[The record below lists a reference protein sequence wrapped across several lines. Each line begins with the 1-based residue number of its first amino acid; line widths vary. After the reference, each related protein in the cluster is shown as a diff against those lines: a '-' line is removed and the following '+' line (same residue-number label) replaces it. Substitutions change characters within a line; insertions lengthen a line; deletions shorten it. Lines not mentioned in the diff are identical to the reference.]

1 MITTGVIS
9 TYPPSDLFGQIYT
22 LCKIVL
28 SKPKPYIFYSNL
40 NLCPSEYYNLETV
53 DLSVKHDE
61 EDQSGG
67 ATRDKKGWTWTSR
80 VGLANRLPQKDKW

>member
-1 MITTGVIS
+1 MS
-9 TYPPSDLFGQIYT
+9 YPLIHRPTFLVRYLDT

-53 DLSVKHDE
+53 DLSVKPDE

-67 ATRDKKGWTWTSR
+67 ATQVAGVQIKT
-80 VGLANRLPQKDKW
+80 

>member
-1 MITTGVIS
+1 MS
-9 TYPPSDLFGQIYT
+9 YPLIHRPTFLVRYLDT

-40 NLCPSEYYNLETV
+40 NPSEYYNLETV
-53 DLSVKHDE
+53 HLSVKHDE

-67 ATRDKKGWTWTSR
+67 ATQVAGVQIKT
-80 VGLANRLPQKDKW
+80 